1 MPYCEGREGGE
12 EGSEGGE
19 GKDRG
24 KKKGMEEYPLQQ
36 VHDIPYLKQLST
48 ICASKDEVE
57 SIQCGVE
64 EGGECVQTLAD
75 DRLAREW
82 VSHLLSRQCGAY
94 QLTLSGT
101 LHRAGQGCF

>member
-1 MPYCEGREGGE
+1 MGVRYG
-12 EGSEGGE
+12 
-19 GKDRG
+19 
-24 KKKGMEEYPLQQ
+24 
-36 VHDIPYLKQLST
+36 HDHTGATYTIKVFVNNYIFALYLKQISSKG
-48 ICASKDEVE
+48 ASEDEVE

-82 VSHLLSRQCGAY
+82 ISHLLSRQCGAY

-101 LHRAGQGCF
+101 LHRARQGCF